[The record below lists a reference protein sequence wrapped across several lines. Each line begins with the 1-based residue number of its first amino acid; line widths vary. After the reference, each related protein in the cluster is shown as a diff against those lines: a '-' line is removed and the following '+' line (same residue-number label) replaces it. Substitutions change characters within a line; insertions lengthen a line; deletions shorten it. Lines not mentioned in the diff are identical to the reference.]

1 MVLADSG
8 KSNSDKREPKLGKI
22 RITDEEKSHVYPNRN
37 GTSRRRAGRGYSN
50 KEIAG
55 AFANIGLKNQNVSK
69 VRAFHIHVDHLRRS
83 AHPEN
88 ISQLTSVLEKY
99 LQGNKA
105 KNRGKKQNQTKE
117 KVATQKTNK

>member
-8 KSNSDKREPKLGKI
+8 ESNSNKQEPTLGKI
-22 RITDEEKSHVYPNRN
+22 RITDEEKSYVYTNRN
-37 GTSRRRAGRGYSN
+37 GTSRRRTGRGYSN

-105 KNRGKKQNQTKE
+105 KNQTKE

>member
-8 KSNSDKREPKLGKI
+8 KSNSDKREPKLRKI
-22 RITDEEKSHVYPNRN
+22 RITDEEKSHVYTN
-37 GTSRRRAGRGYSN
+37 SRRRAGRGYSN

>member
-22 RITDEEKSHVYPNRN
+22 RITDKEESHVYTNLN

-55 AFANIGLKNQNVSK
+55 AFANIGLKRN
-69 VRAFHIHVDHLRRS
+69 
-83 AHPEN
+83 
-88 ISQLTSVLEKY
+88 KY
-99 LQGNKA
+99 NY
-105 KNRGKKQNQTKE
+105 
-117 KVATQKTNK
+117 V